1 MTREIE
7 ENKEYT
13 CSLTESLDDLE
24 KKYSKLLNEYEKYKI
39 AKENTIRVITN
50 KLNASEEIVKQIFP
64 GNLFVLIFFTR
75 NKLNKK
81 K

>member
-75 NKLNKK
+75 N
-81 K
+81 